1 MTARLAGRLAW
12 GSLAVYV
19 LLATAGIVLLA
30 QTPRELVPA
39 SDEPAPLGGDILL
52 ALTVPVF
59 AVVGALVA
67 GRLPRHPVGWLMC
80 AIAVLNGDWFLAL
93 GWARVALVGDPGS
106 LPAGEVLAWLSN
118 VANDVPWPLFTLMLL
133 LVRDG
138 RLPSRRWRRAVW

>member
-52 ALTVPVF
+52 ALTVLVF

-80 AIAVLNGDWFLAL
+80 AIAVLTVRGSSPSA
-93 GWARVALVGDPGS
+93 GPASRSWATPGRSRRERCSPGS
-106 LPAGEVLAWLSN
+106 RTSR
-118 VANDVPWPLFTLMLL
+118 TMCS
-133 LVRDG
+133 G
-138 RLPSRRWRRAVW
+138 RSSR